1 MTPAAW
7 QREALETAH
16 THLSRL
22 HAFEADSARAQG
34 RAPAAAWL
42 DRVAQWRDRIAAA
55 LEHAREHGAVDDAD
69 VALVQQVAPWL
80 ALAVRRHLDAA
91 GPDQVPADASE
102 RYRILLAVDAIP
114 HMIAGT
120 DPREVDEAWRVLG

>member
-16 THLSRL
+16 THLSAL
-22 HAFEADSARAQG
+22 HDFEVASAQAEDR
-34 RAPAAAWL
+34 PAAARWL
-42 DRVAQWRDRIAAA
+42 DGVAQWRDRVAAA
-55 LEHAREHGAVDDAD
+55 LERAREQESVGDAD

-80 ALAVRRHLDAA
+80 AVAVRRLLDVA
-91 GPDQVPADASE
+91 GPEHAPADASE
-102 RYRILLAVDAIP
+102 RSRVLLAVDAIP
-114 HMIAGT
+114 HMITGT

>member
-7 QREALETAH
+7 QLEALETAH

-22 HAFEADSARAQG
+22 HVFEVDTARAEG

-42 DRVAQWRDRIAAA
+42 DGVAQWRDRVAAA
-55 LEHAREHGAVDDAD
+55 LERARADGGVGDAD
-69 VALVQQVAPWL
+69 VALVQQLAPWL
-80 ALAVRRHLDAA
+80 AHAVRRHLDAA